1 MTSTPRRKEFGLCW
15 ACWLGGEE
23 RGPAWSQKPVT
34 RVQGIL
40 IDQQKFWESWGWNGE
55 NSEHP
60 PSPAH
65 THISTLWK
73 FPWKFP

>member
-1 MTSTPRRKEFGLCW
+1 MTSTPRRKGFGLCW

-40 IDQQKFWESWGWNGE
+40 TSNR
-55 NSEHP
+55 NSGNLGDGMEKTQNTP

-73 FPWKFP
+73 FPRKFP